1 VPQRE
6 ITKQTVE
13 PAPRSA
19 YEALLDPANADQQ
32 VFRLVRDRF
41 NADTARVLLDRKV
54 VSTAVRIRD
63 LSEVQLWLL
72 ASDLRRL
79 EELNGGES

>member
-1 VPQRE
+1 LEQQECRDE
-6 ITKQTVE
+6 AAE